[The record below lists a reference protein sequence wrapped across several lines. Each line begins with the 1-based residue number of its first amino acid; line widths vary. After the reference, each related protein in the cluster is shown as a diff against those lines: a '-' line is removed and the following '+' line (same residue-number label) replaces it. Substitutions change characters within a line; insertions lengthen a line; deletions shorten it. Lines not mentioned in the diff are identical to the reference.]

1 MIEMLVE
8 DISSYFKGDEKDIN
22 NVVKVLQDK
31 MTKYVNENK

>member
-1 MIEMLVE
+1 MKRVISIVE
-8 DISSYFKGDEKDIN
+8 DEKDIN